1 MGRNKWVVFRIVSFT
16 FACIFALLSI
26 TPADRVFGQGIITGS
41 LSGTVLDQT
50 EAVIPNAAIT
60 AVNDSTKTTLQV
72 KTNAEGTFLISNVP
86 IGTYTI
92 SIEMSGFG
100 TATIKSVDVVTGNTT
115 SIGKRMLTPGSTAQT
130 VQVEAGAAE
139 LLNTDSAQGESV
151 FDSKQL
157 ATFPVNGAFDD
168 AALLVPG
175 VVATHMDNFS
185 NTNGAGFS
193 ANGQRGRSNNFEID
207 GQSNNDNSVTGPQ
220 VFFSNQDAIQEIQ
233 VISNNFSAQYGR
245 NMGAVIN
252 YVTKSGTNQLHGSA
266 FEFYTGS
273 WLSSLTQGQKDPQF
287 GFCPSGVSPS
297 TGCSAPVVPRF
308 VQNNFGGTIG
318 GPILKDKLFFFGST
332 YWGRSYQGGLRFTT
346 GGNVFP
352 DPTGLKQLQAAFPN
366 NPGVAALVLNG
377 PYAYPT
383 GNPTPFGATS
393 LLPVTDGNTTANI
406 EVSQYQRSL
415 PNFTLDQEHLG
426 RVDYQLGTRDRFYV
440 RYFYQDNPTEPGA
453 GNFTSGGFVNVVG
466 TTHSIGG
473 DWTHTFA
480 PNLVNQ
486 LRYSFQQA
494 KLHFDGGGVPSC
506 TITSFASC
514 PSQVTLGAG
523 LASSST
529 STVSFG
535 YASNFP
541 QGRTVKVTQIQDN
554 ASWTRGRHSILF
566 GGEFDYQNS
575 PNVYLP
581 NAIGSFDF
589 APGAAG
595 IPFRNIPG
603 TTSPLNNGL
612 TGLLEGISQTDLTA
626 GNITNHFTEP
636 DYALYFQDD
645 WKVLPNFTLNLGLRY
660 EFFSQ
665 SINLLH
671 DESVAQQTGPNPFW
685 NTSLPLSA
693 TTFPKINSFYKNIE
707 PRIGFAWNPDFA
719 KQMVVHGGFAINVDP
734 AFDNIFINIASGT
747 PVTNAGSFVCDGV
760 SVQCVPGGGLT
771 YATVQAGDSHLI
783 PTGSDPRQNPYQ
795 TVPTNF
801 RNPMAESYTFGV
813 QYQLAKAGVVEVR
826 YVGNHTFHQFQS
838 LNTNPDIA
846 DVQAYFP
853 NYGAGLPVCTNPA
866 AFGYKR
872 INCNYSLVQTTAN
885 TAFSIYNGLQ
895 TSFTARSF
903 HNWTGTVSYTYSR
916 AIDNV
921 SEIFSTGGGGTT
933 SAYAQ
938 NPLDPNVAERGVSGN
953 SYPSVVGLQMNYSE
967 PWFREQKGMLG
978 RLLGGYS
985 FNAFYSFNNG
995 QPFNPFQATTAQSPF
1010 VNQSDPQ
1017 AATGFCDFGFSQV
1030 FGSPCRP
1037 ILSNSHAPLG
1047 SVGINTGPGGY
1058 INYATGQSI
1067 SPSDVHWLWNN
1078 QYEAIAR
1085 GNPFPGSSR
1094 NILRGDSF
1102 NDVDVTVS
1110 KQVRLTERVNMQLQ
1124 MSAFNALNR
1133 GYYGTPD
1140 ANIEDSLYPA
1150 FYGIPSSFLNNY
1162 YASGGGATYAA
1173 GGAYSQ
1179 GPGNRSIQLGGK
1191 LIF

>member
-1 MGRNKWVVFRIVSFT
+1 MDRTQSVFPWISKSALSCIGILVLLLCFT
-16 FACIFALLSI
+16 NRS
-26 TPADRVFGQGIITGS
+26 FGQGIITGS
-41 LSGTVLDQT
+41 LGGTIVDPT
-50 EAVIPNAAIT
+50 EAVIPNATIT

-72 KTNAEGTFLISNVP
+72 KSNAEGTFLISNVP
-86 IGTYTI
+86 VGSYTI
-92 SIEMSGFG
+92 TIEANGFG
-100 TATIKSVDVVTGNTT
+100 TSTVKGVGVVTGNTT
-115 SIGKRMLTPGSTAQT
+115 SLGKRALAPGSTAQT

-151 FDSKQL
+151 FESQQL
-157 ATFPVNGAFDD
+157 QTFPVNGAFDD

-185 NTNGAGFS
+185 NTNGTGFS

-207 GQSNNDNSVTGPQ
+207 GQSNNDNSIGGPQ

-233 VISNNFSAQYGR
+233 VITNNFSAQYGR

-252 YVTKSGTNQLHGSA
+252 YVTKGGTNQFHGSA

-287 GFCPSGVSPS
+287 GFCPAGVSPS
-297 TGCSAPVVPRF
+297 TGCSAAVVPRF

-318 GPILKDKLFFFGST
+318 GPILRDKLFFFGST
-332 YWGRSYQGGLRFTT
+332 FWGRSFQGGLRFTSS
-346 GGNVFP
+346 GNVFP
-352 DPTGLKQLQAAFPN
+352 DAAGLQELQAYFPN
-366 NPGVAALVLNG
+366 NPGVAALVANG
-377 PYAYPT
+377 PFAYST
-383 GNPTPFGATS
+383 GNPTAFGATS

-426 RVDYQLGTRDRFYV
+426 RLDYQLTPRDRFYV
-440 RYFYQDNPTEPGA
+440 RYFYQDNPTVPGA
-453 GNFTSGGFVNVVG
+453 GNFASGGFVNVVG

-494 KLHFDGGGVPSC
+494 KVHFDGGGVPTC
-506 TITSFASC
+506 TISSFSSC
-514 PSQVTLGAG
+514 PSQVSLGTG
-523 LASSST
+523 LEA
-529 STVSFG
+529 FG

-541 QGRTVKVTQIQDN
+541 QGRVVKVTQIQDN

-575 PNVYLP
+575 PNTYLP
-581 NAIGSFDF
+581 NAIGAFNF

-595 IPFRNIPG
+595 VAFRNIPSA
-603 TTSPLNNGL
+603 TSPLNNGL
-612 TGLLEGISQTDLTA
+612 TGLLEGITETQLTA
-626 GNITNHFTEP
+626 GNVTNHFTEP

-645 WKVLPNFTLNLGLRY
+645 WKVMPNFTLNLGLRY

-665 SINLLH
+665 GINLLH
-671 DESVAQQTGPNPFW
+671 NESVKQQTGSNPFW
-685 NTSLPLSA
+685 DTSLPLSA

-707 PRIGFAWNPDFA
+707 PRVGFAWNPDFA

-734 AFDNIFINIASGT
+734 AFYNIFINIASNT
-747 PVTNAGSFVCDGV
+747 PVTNAGSFACDGV

-771 YATVQAGDSHLI
+771 FSTVQSADAHLI
-783 PTGSDPRQNPYQ
+783 PAGGDPRVNPYV

-813 QYQLAKAGVVEVR
+813 QYQVARAGVVEAR

-838 LNTNPDIA
+838 LNGNPDIG
-846 DVQAYFP
+846 DVQTYFP
-853 NYGAGLPVCTNPA
+853 NYGAGQTICTDPTA
-866 AFGYKR
+866 LGYQR
-872 INCNYSLVQTTAN
+872 PNCNYGLIQSTSN
-885 TAFSIYNGLQ
+885 TAFSIYNALQ

-921 SEIFSTGGGGTT
+921 SEIFSTNGGGTT

-953 SYPSVVGLQMNYSE
+953 SYPSVVALQMNYAE
-967 PWFREQKGMLG
+967 PWFKDQRGILG

-985 FNAFYSFNNG
+985 FNTFYSYNSG
-995 QPFNPFQATTAQSPF
+995 QPFNPFQATTAQSPY
-1010 VNQSDPQ
+1010 VNQSDPE
-1017 AATGFCDFGFSQV
+1017 AVTGFCDFGFSQV

-1037 ILSNSHAPLG
+1037 ILSNSHAPID

-1058 INYATGQSI
+1058 INYVTGQSI
-1067 SPSDVHWLWNN
+1067 SPSDVHWLWSN

-1085 GNPFPGSSR
+1085 RNPFPGSSR
-1094 NILRGDSF
+1094 NTLRGDSF
-1102 NDVDVTVS
+1102 NDVDITLV
-1110 KQVRLTERVNMQLQ
+1110 KQVRLAERVNMQLQ

-1162 YASGGGATYAA
+1162 YSGGGGASYAA
-1173 GGAYSQ
+1173 GGAYGQ

-1191 LIF
+1191 IVF